1 MDIPRAAI
9 NILMCV
15 LFASIFLIIF
25 FFTYVN
31 KIEEKVIINNVNYII
46 DSVLDGILPF
56 IPPQNK
62 KAIFDYINS
71 LDLKIDKAVDIA
83 FINSNN
89 KLLQKS
95 VYGITAL
102 AIVIITIIAVIYLL
116 NKDKLNPLLPQ
127 IATENLIIVCF
138 IGLTEFVFL
147 NEFASKF
154 ISANSNFVKSNL
166 LHFNKIH

>member
-15 LFASIFLIIF
+15 LFASIFLITF
-25 FFTYVN
+25 FFIYVS
-31 KIEEKVIINNVNYII
+31 KIEEKVIINNVNYTI

-71 LDLKIDKAVDIA
+71 LDIKIDKAVDIA
-83 FINSNN
+83 SINSNN
-89 KLLQKS
+89 KLLQTS
-95 VYGITAL
+95 VYAITTL
-102 AIVIITIIAVIYLL
+102 TIVIIIIIAVIYLK

-127 IATENLIIVCF
+127 MATETLIIVCF
-138 IGLTEFVFL
+138 IGLTEYVFF
-147 NEFASKF
+147 NDFASKF
-154 ISANSNFVKSNL
+154 ISANPNLVKYNL
-166 LHFNKIH
+166 LNFNKIH